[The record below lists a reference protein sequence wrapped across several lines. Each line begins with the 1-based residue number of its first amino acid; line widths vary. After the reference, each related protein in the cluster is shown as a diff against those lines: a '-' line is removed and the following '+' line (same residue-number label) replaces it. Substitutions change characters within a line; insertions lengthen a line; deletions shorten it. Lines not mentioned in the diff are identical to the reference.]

1 MALLKPSQPALDR
14 KAADGRILERRVRV
28 SDSGQ
33 FTVSMDAVRELE
45 SFRRDVSSVAKIRE
59 KQSGKR

>member
-1 MALLKPSQPALDR
+1 MEFLKPSLPVLDR
-14 KAADGRILERRVRV
+14 KAADGHILERRVRV

-59 KQSGKR
+59 KLLGKR